1 MNTIKAWMRIVAV
14 CAGLALAVPTLA
26 SGYSQEDLDGTLAHL
41 SQRQSEAVELYNR
54 GVAAAQEGDNRSAC
68 RYFGLAAEIYEDL
81 KDSAYRVA
89 FANAQHPSAHDILN
103 WGKQMKADAQDAR
116 SNQHKTCG

>member
-1 MNTIKAWMRIVAV
+1 MNTIKAWMKVVAV
-14 CAGLALAVPTLA
+14 CAGLAFAVPTLA
-26 SGYSQEDLDGTLAHL
+26 SGYSQEDLDGTLANL

-89 FANAQHPSAHDILN
+89 FANAQHPSAHDILE
-103 WGKQMKADAQDAR
+103 WGKQMKADAADAR
-116 SNQHKTCG
+116 SNQRKTCG

>member
-1 MNTIKAWMRIVAV
+1 MSTMKAWMKVVAA

-26 SGYSQEDLDGTLAHL
+26 SGYSQEDLEATLANL
-41 SQRQSEAVELYNR
+41 SAEQSEAVDLYNR
-54 GVAAAQEGDNRSAC
+54 GVAAAQQGDNRSAC
-68 RYFGLAAEIYEDL
+68 RYFGQAAEIYESL
-81 KDSAYRVA
+81 KDRAYRVA

-103 WGKQMKADAQDAR
+103 WGKQMKADAADAR